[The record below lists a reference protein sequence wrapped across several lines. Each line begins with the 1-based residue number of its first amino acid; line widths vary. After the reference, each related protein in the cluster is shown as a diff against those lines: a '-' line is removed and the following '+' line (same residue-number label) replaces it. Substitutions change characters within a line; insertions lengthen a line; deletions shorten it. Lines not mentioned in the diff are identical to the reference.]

1 MLSRLIIFWH
11 SNCMVN
17 IVHIFLFYNLNNKTM
32 NKIKYHLIQRT
43 QPGIAGGGE
52 KKYYASIAH
61 RERISLKELSEE
73 IADGRTLTPTDV
85 MAVLI
90 SLSRKIPMH
99 LLKGDIVDLGDMGT
113 FTVNISSAGI
123 PDEKDF
129 DQTLIKGLNILFRAT
144 PDMKKSLKTAA
155 YVKWNGNGTVV

>member
-1 MLSRLIIFWH
+1 
-11 SNCMVN
+11 
-17 IVHIFLFYNLNNKTM
+17 M

-43 QPGIAGGGE
+43 QPGVAGGGD
-52 KKYYASIAH
+52 KKFYATIAY
-61 RERISLKELSEE
+61 RERITLKELSEE

-99 LLKGDIVDLGDMGT
+99 LHKGNIVDLGDMGS

-123 PDEKDF
+123 ADEKEF
-129 DQTLIKGLNILFRAT
+129 DRTMIKGLNIRFRPT
-144 PDMKKSLKTAA
+144 QDMKKNLTTVS
-155 YVKWNGNGTVV
+155 YIKWNGNRTAA

>member
-1 MLSRLIIFWH
+1 
-11 SNCMVN
+11 
-17 IVHIFLFYNLNNKTM
+17 M

-52 KKYYASIAH
+52 KKYYATIAH
-61 RERISLKELSEE
+61 RERITLKELSEE

-90 SLSRKIPMH
+90 SLSRKIPLH
-99 LLKGDIVDLGDMGT
+99 LLKGNIVDLGEMGT

-123 PDEKDF
+123 PDEKEF
-129 DQTLIKGLNILFRAT
+129 DQTMIKGLNILFRPT
-144 PDMKKSLKTAA
+144 PDMKKNLLTAS
-155 YVKWNGNGTVV
+155 YVKWNGNGTIV

>member
-1 MLSRLIIFWH
+1 M
-11 SNCMVN
+11 
-17 IVHIFLFYNLNNKTM
+17 K
-32 NKIKYHLIQRT
+32 KIKYHLIQRT

-61 RERISLKELSEE
+61 RERINLKELSEE

-90 SLSRKIPMH
+90 SLSRKIPTH
-99 LLKGDIVDLGDMGT
+99 LLKGNIVDLGDMGT

-129 DQTLIKGLNILFRAT
+129 DQTMIKGLNIRFRPT
-144 PDMKKSLKTAA
+144 PDMKKRLRTAA
-155 YVKWNGNGTVV
+155 YVKWNGNGTVA